1 MDAYADAIERTSTEW
16 APWYVIPGDR
26 PWLRNLVVSA
36 VLEHALAGL
45 GLEWPQV
52 DPAVRKLRIT

>member
-1 MDAYADAIERTSTEW
+1 MGAVD
-16 APWYVIPGDR
+16 VIPADR
-26 PWLRNLVVSA
+26 PWLRNLAVSA
-36 VLEHALAGL
+36 VLDHALAGL